1 MPVLVLPRATVV
13 TQTVYKPGP
22 SSVAV
27 QATQQGASIP
37 IAAIVGGTLTGV
49 LLTLVVT
56 IGWKWWGW
64 RLMQPVTKK
73 ASTSRSIA

>member
-1 MPVLVLPRATVV
+1 MPILHPRASVV

-22 SSVAV
+22 TSVA
-27 QATQQGASIP
+27 QPTQQGASIP
-37 IAAIVGGTLTGV
+37 IGAIVGGTLAGI
-49 LLTLVVT
+49 LLTLLVT

-73 ASTSRSIA
+73 ASRHA